1 MNRVPL
7 SELVKF
13 VGGGTPR
20 RDRPDF
26 WNGDIPWVSCK
37 DLNGALRISSSQES
51 ITEEGLRS
59 SASNLIPTGSLLV
72 ATRMSL
78 GKAVINEVPVAINQD
93 LKAALCSPQLDTRY
107 LLWFWLSQ
115 AATLNRL
122 GSGATVKGVTLGQ
135 VSNITIPLP
144 PLEEQKRIAAILDK
158 ADAIRRKREQ
168 AIQLA
173 DEFLRSLFLDM
184 FGDPVQNP
192 KGWPVRRL
200 GTAALRFSDGPFGSN
215 LKTEHYVDSG
225 IRVVRLQNIGAGTFR
240 DGDKAFISEQ
250 HAETISRHLCQVGDL
265 LIATLGSPNLRAC
278 ILPETVGSA
287 INKADCLRL
296 KPDPRIANAP
306 YLCWLLNSPQVLVA
320 CSDAIHG
327 QTRSRIS
334 FGYLRDLEIITPPIQ
349 LQNEFAARVEFV
361 REVRSLENRGL
372 ELSQEIAKS
381 VNATAFGA
389 TSIDRNRSKV

>member
-1 MNRVPL
+1 MNLVPL
-7 SELVKF
+7 GSVCEIIMGQAPEGSSYNHSQEGVPLLGGAGDFGEDHPRCKKHTSSPTKLSRDGDLLLCIRATIGDINWSDGVYCLGRGVAALRPKNGAVDINYVANYLRANVSELNNLGRGSTFKQIS
-13 VGGGTPR
+13 
-20 RDRPDF
+20 RD
-26 WNGDIPWVSCK
+26 DIS
-37 DLNGALRISSSQES
+37 E
-51 ITEEGLRS
+51 
-59 SASNLIPTGSLLV
+59 
-72 ATRMSL
+72 
-78 GKAVINEVPVAINQD
+78 
-93 LKAALCSPQLDTRY
+93 
-107 LLWFWLSQ
+107 F
-115 AATLNRL
+115 
-122 GSGATVKGVTLGQ
+122 
-135 VSNITIPLP
+135 TIPLP
-144 PLEEQKRIAAILDK
+144 PVEEQKRIAAMLDK
-158 ADAIRRKREQ
+158 ADAIRRKRDQ
-168 AIQLA
+168 AIQLG
-173 DEFLRSLFLDM
+173 DDFLRSLFLDM
-184 FGDPVQNP
+184 FGDPVRNP